1 VQSYGDFVAVSKEI
15 STLENEMLEL
25 KDLVSE
31 WKTVPELLN
40 NGVDPTMELGPS
52 TGGGL
57 SSRKF
62 VTAAIAD
69 AFPVVC

>member
-1 VQSYGDFVAVSKEI
+1 
-15 STLENEMLEL
+15 MLEL